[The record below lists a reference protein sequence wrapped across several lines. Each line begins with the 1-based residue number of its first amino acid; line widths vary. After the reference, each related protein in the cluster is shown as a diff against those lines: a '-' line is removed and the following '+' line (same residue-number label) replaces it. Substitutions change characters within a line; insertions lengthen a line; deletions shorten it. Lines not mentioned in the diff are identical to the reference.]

1 MATYMF
7 YLHMDH
13 TFSNGYH
20 HTVDI
25 CSIREYK
32 LYTTDILTGDDA
44 IGAGMFA
51 VSLPSATQP

>member
-1 MATYMF
+1 MF

-13 TFSNGYH
+13 TFSKGYH

-32 LYTTDILTGDDA
+32 LYTTDVLTGDDA
-44 IGAGMFA
+44 IGAGMFVA
-51 VSLPSATQP
+51 SLPSATQP